1 MPIIKKNEP
10 IGKRPVIILI
20 YGEPGIGKTSL
31 FNTANK
37 PLLIDFD
44 RGVDRSILRQDTLM
58 VRTWEDVQTEEKAG
72 TFKDYST
79 IGIDTAKSAL
89 DDFLMTYVIKSDFK
103 YQKNKLAAYGA
114 IGDEFKIFVNNRR
127 QEDAD
132 LVIIAHAKD
141 EKDGD
146 NIKKYPDVTGGS
158 YQLLLRIADQ
168 VGYMKT
174 MNNKRVILFEPSDNT
189 IGKNVARL
197 PIVEVPNESE
207 PGFQN
212 FMSDLI
218 TRVKDALMTQS
229 EAQREAV
236 VQADDYKAKIAAVTT
251 PDELTDLLVQANAL
265 PEFLKAPLKKLIGEK
280 AKEHAW
286 IPNKETKR
294 FEGAVKP
301 TEPAKTEEPVK
312 EAEKPAEQLPGY
324 DFETRAKMIE
334 DAGAAMGSEDFQF
347 GSDIMDYDTLA
358 GLSDS
363 DFNELVGKIAET
375 VKGNKPKRTY
385 TRKQTA

>member
-31 FNTANK
+31 FNTANT

-58 VRTWEDVQTEEKAG
+58 VRTWEDVQAEEKAG
-72 TFKDYST
+72 TFKGYAT

-89 DDFLMTYVIKSDFK
+89 DDFLMTYVVKSDFK

-212 FMSDLI
+212 FMNDLI

-236 VQADDYKAKIAAVTT
+236 IQSDEYKAKIAAVKT
-251 PDELTDLLVQANAL
+251 PDELTDLLVQANSL

-280 AKEHAW
+280 AKENAW
-286 IPNKETKR
+286 TPNKETKR
-294 FEGAVKP
+294 FEGPAKASEPVKP
-301 TEPAKTEEPVK
+301 VEPAK
-312 EAEKPAEQLPGY
+312 EADKPADALLGY
-324 DFETRAKMIE
+324 DFETRCKMIE
-334 DAGAAMGSEDFQF
+334 DAGAAMGGDDFTYGSEV
-347 GSDIMDYDTLA
+347 MDYDQLA
-358 GLSDS
+358 ALTDAEVN
-363 DFNELVGKIAET
+363 DLVGKVSEA
-375 VKGNKPKRTY
+375 VKANKVKRTY